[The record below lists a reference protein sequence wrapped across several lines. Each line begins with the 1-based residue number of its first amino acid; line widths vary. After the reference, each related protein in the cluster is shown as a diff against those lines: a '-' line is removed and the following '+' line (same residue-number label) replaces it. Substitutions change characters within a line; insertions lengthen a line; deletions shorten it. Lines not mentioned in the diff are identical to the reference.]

1 MKITLAL
8 WLGASVNMY
17 TAYWRKTLEKMME
30 AQRMAIRQ
38 TRMEIS
44 LETYRR
50 NYRAIREHV
59 KNSRVMA
66 VVKADAYG
74 MGAVPVARLLKK
86 EGADLFAVATPDEAI
101 ELREA
106 EIDDPILILGASPY
120 EAADTCV
127 RLNLGVTVTDLKMA
141 EALSA
146 AAQRQN
152 HPALVHLKIDSGMG
166 RLGFSP
172 ADATKAAEQI
182 HRLPGIRFDGIF
194 THFATSDEEDLSFTR
209 EQFRIFSSVTKSVR
223 RAGISTGMV
232 HCCNSGALMAGLSE
246 MFCDAVRPG
255 HILHGIMPSKDCG
268 HAIHIMPCFE
278 IKTAIAAIRELPPG
292 SGISYGRTYTTQGP
306 ERIAVLPIG
315 YADGFNRRLS
325 NGADVLIHG
334 KRCPLRGRICMDQC
348 AVDISH
354 INGAE
359 VGDEVVLIG
368 RQGDETIY
376 MEEIADK
383 LSTNTATIPLSFTSR
398 VPRIYI

>member
-1 MKITLAL
+1 M
-8 WLGASVNMY
+8 S
-17 TAYWRKTLEKMME
+17 
-30 AQRMAIRQ
+30 IRQ

-50 NYRAIREHV
+50 NYRAIRDHV
-59 KNSRVMA
+59 KDSRVMA

-74 MGAVPVARLLKK
+74 MGAVPVARLLKE

-106 EIDDPILILGASPY
+106 GIDDSILILGASPY
-120 EAADTCV
+120 EAADICV
-127 RLNLGVTVTDLKMA
+127 RLNLGMTITDLKMA

-146 AAQRQN
+146 AALRQDR
-152 HPALVHLKIDSGMG
+152 PARVHLKVDSGMG

-172 ADATKAAEQI
+172 ADAAKAAEQI
-182 HRLPGIRFDGIF
+182 HRLPGICFDGIF
-194 THFATSDEEDLSFTR
+194 THFAASDEEDLSFTR
-209 EQFRIFSSVTKSVR
+209 EQFRIFSLVTESLR
-223 RAGISTGMV
+223 RAGISAGMV
-232 HCCNSGALMAGLSE
+232 HCCNSGALMAGLRK
-246 MFCDAVRPG
+246 MFGDAVRPG
-255 HILHGIMPSKDCG
+255 HILHGIIPSKDCG
-268 HAIHIMPCFE
+268 RAIRIAPCFE
-278 IKTAIAAIRELPPG
+278 IKTAIAAIREIPPG

-306 ERIAVLPIG
+306 ERIAVLPVG
-315 YADGFNRRLS
+315 YADGYSRRLS

-334 KRCPLRGRICMDQC
+334 KRCPIRGRICMDQC
-348 AVDISH
+348 VADISH

-368 RQGDETIY
+368 RQGDEAIY

-383 LSTNTATIPLSFTSR
+383 LSTNTASIPLSITSR